1 MLPLIITIVLFAL
14 TGLGLY
20 AAYKEQ
26 LGKVGS
32 AISTTLGGLSGYVLD
47 KVSGYTWV
55 LSLAFS
61 GSLPAMIFVIS
72 HFALVAVLVFNTIRY
87 KQAIR

>member
-1 MLPLIITIVLFAL
+1 MMSLIITIILFAL

-20 AAYKEQ
+20 AAFKER

-32 AISTTLGGLSGYVLD
+32 AISTSLGGLSGYVLD
-47 KVSGYTWV
+47 KTSGYAWV

-61 GSLPAMIFVIS
+61 GSIPALLFVIG